1 MLHGMTEMLYTVSG
15 SCEVTSNDV
24 VSFGVEFPTILAI
37 DSLLE
42 TALTQY
48 DSGSHVICDFCIE
61 PVKDVVLT
69 VVRTVGQFGKPV
81 KCTGTTEYNIFH
93 IITIQYILTLGVAM

>member
-15 SCEVTSNDV
+15 SSEVTSNDAV
-24 VSFGVEFPTILAI
+24 PFSVELPTILAI
-37 DSLLE
+37 DSLLD

-48 DSGSHVICDFCIE
+48 HSGSHVICDFCIN
-61 PVKDVVLT
+61 PVKDIVLT

-81 KCTGTTEYNIFH
+81 KCT
-93 IITIQYILTLGVAM
+93 V